1 LKDPERQAAVPVGR
15 VRRSLHL
22 ARLAGEVAAS
32 TVAAGVGM
40 LARGE
45 RPTLPGTLL
54 TPGNAQRLVERLSQM
69 RGAVMKVGQLMSMDG
84 DGVLPAHFSQLL
96 SALRNQA
103 HTMPATQLAEV
114 LEQAYGASW
123 HTRFRRFSFAPV
135 AAASI
140 GQVHRAE
147 THDGQVLALKIQY
160 PGVRSSIDSDVA
172 NLALLLKTPGLVPH
186 GVDLTEVLNKV
197 REQLH
202 AEADYEAEAKHATEY
217 RLRLGDHPDFTVPQV
232 HAEHSTPQILA
243 MDFIEGQ
250 PLDALMKPGAG
261 QAQKDHVARAL
272 CQLAVHEFFQMR
284 LVQTDPNF
292 ANYLFDANTGRIA
305 LLDFGATEVVSATRV
320 EQLREL
326 ARALR
331 NADRS
336 RATAAAMATGVIS
349 PADSSAQVRGIM
361 DLLMLIGQPLQAE
374 GVYDFGGSGL
384 IAQAFQQGQAQILGE
399 GYGSPPPADLLFLQR
414 KFAGTFMLCNRL
426 GAKLDLREVF
436 GAEL

>member
-1 LKDPERQAAVPVGR
+1 LKDTERQAAVPVGR

-45 RPTLPGTLL
+45 RPTLPSTLL
-54 TPGNAQRLVERLSQM
+54 SPANAQRLVERLSQM

-114 LEQAYGASW
+114 LEQAYGADW

-160 PGVRSSIDSDVA
+160 PGVRNSIDSDVA
-172 NLALLLKTPGLVPH
+172 NLALLLKTPGLVPA
-186 GVDLTEVLNKV
+186 GVDLSEVLNKV

-202 AEADYEAEAKHATEY
+202 AEADYEAEAQHTTDY
-217 RLRLGDHPDFTVPQV
+217 RLRLGDHPDFIVPRV
-232 HAEHSTPQILA
+232 HAEHSTAQILA

-250 PLDALMKPGAG
+250 PLDALMKPGAP

-272 CQLAVHEFFQMR
+272 CKLAVHEFFQMR
-284 LVQTDPNF
+284 LVQTDR
-292 ANYLFDANTGRIA
+292 NYLFDANTGRIA
-305 LLDFGATEVVSATRV
+305 LLDFGATELVSATRV

-331 NADRS
+331 HADRA

-349 PADSSAQVRGIM
+349 AADSPAQVSGIM
-361 DLLMLIGQPLQAE
+361 DLLLLIGQPLQAE

-436 GAEL
+436 GSEL